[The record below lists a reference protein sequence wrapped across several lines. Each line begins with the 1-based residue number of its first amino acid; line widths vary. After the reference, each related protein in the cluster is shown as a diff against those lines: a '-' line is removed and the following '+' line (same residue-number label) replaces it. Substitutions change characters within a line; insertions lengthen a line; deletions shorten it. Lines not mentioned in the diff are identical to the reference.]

1 MPRNPGSSLTS
12 VNRVPIAH
20 MGIIH
25 DIKLSEY
32 PETAQW
38 VLLYEPTERE
48 TGQVLY

>member
-12 VNRVPIAH
+12 VNRVPIALYGNH
-20 MGIIH
+20 SDSSCQQTRRFG
-25 DIKLSEY
+25 
-32 PETAQW
+32 QW